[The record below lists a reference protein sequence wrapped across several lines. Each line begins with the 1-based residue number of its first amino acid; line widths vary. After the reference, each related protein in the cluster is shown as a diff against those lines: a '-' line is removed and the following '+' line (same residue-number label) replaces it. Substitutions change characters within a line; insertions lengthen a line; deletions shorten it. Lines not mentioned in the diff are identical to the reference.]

1 MCGIIGV
8 ISKENRDD
16 LGKLIALGLYQQ
28 QNRGD
33 HSAGIAT
40 IKKLPFSRV
49 EYRRNRASA
58 VGEGLSDFNPLAI
71 RQGKGEVADI
81 FSEEDFNNLTGFMG
95 IGQVRYPTTGYVIDN
110 SEQLSEKE
118 KQKMILSSIQP
129 LQAPH
134 YKVAMVHNGD
144 VNPDSYHEIIAQ
156 FEKEGLRKVT
166 HNDLEAILKVFTR
179 SFFDQT
185 ENVPNNQRVAKAVSD
200 IFEKVKGTYSV
211 GTIIN
216 NVGLLMFRD
225 PNGRR
230 PLFTGITQD
239 KNGEITNYAFAS
251 ETVALEKMLF
261 KGTLQ
266 TNRPDI
272 PFIHDEVKPGEL
284 VFISK
289 DFKIY
294 REQIASPDLKMCP
307 FEAAYFMRPSSFFNG
322 ERVKQIRRNII
333 NNMWQEFK
341 SKPAYKNLME
351 NKDNIVVVPVP
362 RTAESAAVYL
372 QHDAGLKY
380 INAIEKHPH
389 SARIF
394 MQPTQEHRERETI
407 SDHFIYKEEIKGK
420 DIILI
425 DDSIVRGTTMKRI
438 IKYMKD
444 VGANSVH
451 VFITFPHI
459 INPCMHAIDFHTK
472 EELYSH
478 GKYLYEMKKGLGLN
492 NKDTLLYSTPE
503 IMKKSIGT
511 NKLCNECYAK

>member
-40 IKKLPFSRV
+40 IKKLPFSRLQ
-49 EYRRNRASA
+49 YRRNRASA
-58 VGEGLSDFNPLAI
+58 VGDGISDFNPLNI
-71 RQGKGEVADI
+71 KQGRGEVADV
-81 FSEEDFNNLTGFMG
+81 FSEEDYKKLQGFMG
-95 IGQVRYPTTGYVIDN
+95 IGQVRYPTTGYVIEN
-110 SEQLSEKE
+110 PESLNE
-118 KQKMILSSIQP
+118 KQKQNLILSSIQP
-129 LQAPH
+129 LHTPH

-144 VNPDSYHEIIAQ
+144 VNPESYHSVMEQ
-156 FEKEGLRKVT
+156 FEAEGIGRST

-185 ENVPNNQRVAKAVSD
+185 ENVPNNHRVAISVNEVFKN
-200 IFEKVKGTYSV
+200 VKGTYSV

-230 PLFTGITQD
+230 PLFFGVTQD
-239 KNGEITNYAFAS
+239 KEGSITNYAFAS

-261 KGTLQ
+261 KGTKA
-266 TNRPDI
+266 TNRSDI
-272 PFIHDEVKPGEL
+272 SMIHDEVKPGEL

-289 DFKIY
+289 DFELY
-294 REQIASPDLKMCP
+294 REQITSPELKMCP

-333 NNMWQEFK
+333 NNMWEEFK
-341 SKPAYKNLME
+341 TKSAYKKIME
-351 NKDNIVVVPVP
+351 NKDNISVVPVP

-407 SDHFIYKEEIKGK
+407 SDHFIYKEEIKDK

-438 IKYMKD
+438 VKYMKD
-444 VGANSVH
+444 LGANSVH

-459 INPCMHAIDFHTK
+459 MNPCMHAIDFHTK

-478 GKYLYEMKKGLGLN
+478 GKSHNEMKKGLGLN
-492 NKDTLLYSTPE
+492 NNDTLLYSTPE

-511 NKLCNECYAK
+511 NNLCNECYAK